1 MQAQAKKIVTKIEA
15 NPLLTKH
22 NDENALLR
30 VAAYC
35 RVSTDS
41 DDQIESYKRKWLTIR
56 KR

>member
-1 MQAQAKKIVTKIEA
+1 MEVQAKKIVTKIEA
-15 NPLLTKH
+15 NPLLSKH

-35 RVSTDS
+35 RVPTAT
-41 DDQIESYKRKWLTIR
+41 IRLKATKHRLRIIR